1 MQRITYTKTDIQLTN
16 HDKELLKQSSILL
29 CDILVSMATSGSG
42 AKYANYKDGYGRT
55 RSNKTKK
62 VTTKRRNIL
71 KTHDSKNK
79 RCIIKV

>member
-1 MQRITYTKTDIQLTN
+1 MQRITYTKTDMQLTN

-55 RSNKTKK
+55 RCYTYEELEK
-62 VTTKRRNIL
+62 VQTMLINLQEIEE
-71 KTHDSKNK
+71 
-79 RCIIKV
+79 IY

>member
-16 HDKELLKQSSILL
+16 YDKELLKQSSILL

-55 RSNKTKK
+55 RYYTYEELEK
-62 VTTKRRNIL
+62 VQTMLINLQEIEE
-71 KTHDSKNK
+71 
-79 RCIIKV
+79 IY